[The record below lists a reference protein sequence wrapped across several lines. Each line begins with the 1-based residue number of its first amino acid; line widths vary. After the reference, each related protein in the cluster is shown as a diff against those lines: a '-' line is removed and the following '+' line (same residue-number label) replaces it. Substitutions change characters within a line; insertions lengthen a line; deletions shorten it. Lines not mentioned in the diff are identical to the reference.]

1 MPRQFDEDN
10 AQNTIN
16 FEEVDQTLITLGI
29 SERKKIDIY
38 QKLSA
43 ILHLTNIEFTN
54 SNDEGAEITDLTKK
68 NLNIAANKLN
78 VEIEELE
85 RAILFRQIEIQGTA
99 MWIRLNIFAACR
111 ARDTIAKMLYSRIF
125 QCIVDYIN
133 QALLKNPGKNTYTN
147 INIIDIAGFGRDF
160 IIFIF

>member
-1 MPRQFDEDN
+1 MPRQFDADN

-111 ARDTIAKMLYSRIF
+111 ARDTIAKMLYSRILY
-125 QCIVDYIN
+125 DYIN